1 MTPHV
6 TVGMDES
13 PESLAAA
20 LWAAE
25 EASLLDVPLHL
36 IHVEEWPVTA
46 EVPVLSAESLVE
58 RYGTLLHATADRVR
72 DDRPGLDVTTEMA
85 RGRAPAELTDAA
97 NEAEVTVLGSR
108 GLGGVVGFLIGSVS
122 LAVVGRARRP
132 VVLVRSG
139 ASSSGAGSD
148 DAGSEDAGPG
158 AADSGNVGS
167 GIVLGVDIEQPC
179 DPLLA
184 FAFGE
189 AARRDEELRILHSW
203 SPSPAYG
210 HTAILDPAVGSG
222 LGRKATEGL
231 AGMVRP
237 WRSKFP
243 AVRVTEQA
251 VVGPA
256 AAALV
261 DASRSAGLLVVG
273 RRSRRSPVGPHLGH
287 VAHAVIHHSP
297 APVAVVPFE

>member
-36 IHVEEWPVTA
+36 MHVEEWPVTA

-58 RYGTLLHATADRVR
+58 RYETLLRATAERVR
-72 DDRPGLDVTTEMA
+72 SERPGLDVTTQMA
-85 RGRAPAELTDAA
+85 RGRAPAELTAAA

-139 ASSSGAGSD
+139 SPSSGTGSGD
-148 DAGSEDAGPG
+148 T
-158 AADSGNVGS
+158 GS

-189 AARRDEELRILHSW
+189 AARRDEELRIVHSW

-210 HTAILDPAVGSG
+210 YTAILDPGVGSG
-222 LGRKATEGL
+222 LGRKAAEGL

-261 DASRSAGLLVVG
+261 EASRSAGLLVVG

-287 VAHAVIHHSP
+287 VAHAAIHHSP

>member
-25 EASLLDVPLHL
+25 EASLLGVPLHL

-58 RYGTLLHATADRVR
+58 RYETLLRATADRVG

-85 RGRAPAELTDAA
+85 RGRAPAELTAAA

-139 ASSSGAGSD
+139 SASSGAGSG
-148 DAGSEDAGPG
+148 DAGSGDA
-158 AADSGNVGS
+158 GS

-189 AARRDEELRILHSW
+189 AARRDEELRIVHSW

-210 HTAILDPAVGSG
+210 YTAILDPGVGSG

-231 AGMVRP
+231 AEMVRP

>member
-58 RYGTLLHATADRVR
+58 RYETLLRATADRVR

-85 RGRAPAELTDAA
+85 RGRAPAELTAAA

-108 GLGGVVGFLIGSVS
+108 GLGGVIGFLIGSVS

-139 ASSSGAGSD
+139 APSPGAGS
-148 DAGSEDAGPG
+148 GN
-158 AADSGNVGS
+158 ADS
-167 GIVLGVDIEQPC
+167 GIVLGADIEQPC

-184 FAFGE
+184 FAFAE
-189 AARRDEELRILHSW
+189 AARRDEELRIVHSW

-210 HTAILDPAVGSG
+210 YTAILDPGVGSG

-251 VVGPA
+251 VAGPA

>member
-1 MTPHV
+1 MPPQV

-36 IHVEEWPVTA
+36 VHVEEWPVTA

-58 RYGTLLHATADRVR
+58 RYESLLHATADRVR
-72 DDRPGLDVTTEMA
+72 QGRPGLDVVTEMA
-85 RGRAPAELTDAA
+85 RGRAPGVLTAAA
-97 NEAEVTVLGSR
+97 NESEVTVLGSR

-132 VVLVRSG
+132 VVLVRSDS
-139 ASSSGAGSD
+139 SSSGA
-148 DAGSEDAGPG
+148 DAGSTRA
-158 AADSGNVGS
+158 
-167 GIVLGVDIEQPC
+167 GIVLGVDTEQPC

-189 AARRDEELRILHSW
+189 AARRNEELRVVHSW
-203 SPSPAYG
+203 SPPPAYG
-210 HTAILDPAVGSG
+210 YSAVLDPNLGSG
-222 LGRKATEGL
+222 PGRQAAEGL
-231 AGMVRP
+231 AETVRP
-237 WRSKFP
+237 WRHKFP
-243 AVRVTEQA
+243 AVRVTERA
-251 VVGPA
+251 VAGPA
-256 AAALV
+256 AAELV

>member
-1 MTPHV
+1 M
-6 TVGMDES
+6 
-13 PESLAAA
+13 
-20 LWAAE
+20 
-25 EASLLDVPLHL
+25 
-36 IHVEEWPVTA
+36 
-46 EVPVLSAESLVE
+46 LSAESLVE
-58 RYGTLLHATADRVR
+58 RYWTLLRATADRVR

-85 RGRAPAELTDAA
+85 RGRAPAELTAAA

-139 ASSSGAGSD
+139 SASSGAGSGD
-148 DAGSEDAGPG
+148 P
-158 AADSGNVGS
+158 GS

-184 FAFGE
+184 FACGE
-189 AARRDEELRILHSW
+189 AVRRDEELRIVHSW

-210 HTAILDPAVGSG
+210 YTAILDPGVGSG
-222 LGRKATEGL
+222 LGRRAAEEL
-231 AGMVRP
+231 AEMVRP

-287 VAHAVIHHSP
+287 VAHAAIHHSP

>member
-58 RYGTLLHATADRVR
+58 QYETLLRATADRVR

-85 RGRAPAELTDAA
+85 RGRAPAELTAA
-97 NEAEVTVLGSR
+97 ASEAEVTVLGSR

-139 ASSSGAGSD
+139 SASSGAGSG
-148 DAGSEDAGPG
+148 DAGS
-158 AADSGNVGS
+158 GS

-189 AARRDEELRILHSW
+189 AARRDEELRIVHSW

-210 HTAILDPAVGSG
+210 YTAILDPGVGSG

-231 AGMVRP
+231 GEMVRP

-243 AVRVTEQA
+243 AVPVTEQA
-251 VVGPA
+251 VAGPA

-287 VAHAVIHHSP
+287 VAHAAIHHSP

>member
-58 RYGTLLHATADRVR
+58 RYETLLRATADRVR
-72 DDRPGLDVTTEMA
+72 ADRPGLDVTTEMA
-85 RGRAPAELTDAA
+85 RGRAPAELTAAA

-139 ASSSGAGSD
+139 SASSGAGSGD
-148 DAGSEDAGPG
+148 PDPGSG
-158 AADSGNVGS
+158 SGSGSGS

-189 AARRDEELRILHSW
+189 AARRDEELRIVHSW
-203 SPSPAYG
+203 SPPPAAGY
-210 HTAILDPAVGSG
+210 TAILNPSVGSG
-222 LGRKATEGL
+222 LGQKAAEGL
-231 AGMVRP
+231 AGMVGP

-287 VAHAVIHHSP
+287 VAHAAIHHSP

>member
-25 EASLLDVPLHL
+25 EAALLDVPLHL

-58 RYGTLLHATADRVR
+58 RYETLLRATADRVR
-72 DDRPGLDVTTEMA
+72 SERPGLDVTTEMA
-85 RGRAPAELTDAA
+85 RGRAPAELTAAA

-139 ASSSGAGSD
+139 SPSSGAGSGD
-148 DAGSEDAGPG
+148 PGSG
-158 AADSGNVGS
+158 SGSGS

-189 AARRDEELRILHSW
+189 AARRDEELRVLHSW

-210 HTAILDPAVGSG
+210 YTAILDPAVGSG
-222 LGRKATEGL
+222 LGRKAAEGL
-231 AGMVRP
+231 AGMLRP

>member
-1 MTPHV
+1 MTPQV

-36 IHVEEWPVTA
+36 VHVEEWPVTA

-58 RYGTLLHATADRVR
+58 RYESLLHATADRVR
-72 DDRPGLDVTTEMA
+72 QGRPGLDVVTEMA
-85 RGRAPAELTDAA
+85 RGRAPGVLTAAA
-97 NEAEVTVLGSR
+97 NESEVTVLGSR

-132 VVLVRSG
+132 VVLVRSDS
-139 ASSSGAGSD
+139 SSSGA
-148 DAGSEDAGPG
+148 DAGSTRA
-158 AADSGNVGS
+158 
-167 GIVLGVDIEQPC
+167 GIVLGVDTEQPC

-189 AARRDEELRILHSW
+189 AARRNEELRVVHSW
-203 SPSPAYG
+203 SPPPAYG
-210 HTAILDPAVGSG
+210 YSAVLDPSLGSG
-222 LGRKATEGL
+222 LGRQATEGL
-231 AGMVRP
+231 AEMVRP
-237 WRSKFP
+237 WRHKFP

-251 VVGPA
+251 VAGPA
-256 AAALV
+256 AAELV

>member
-1 MTPHV
+1 MTPQV

-36 IHVEEWPVTA
+36 VHVEEWPVTA

-58 RYGTLLHATADRVR
+58 RYESLLHATADRVR
-72 DDRPGLDVTTEMA
+72 QGRPGLDVVTEMA
-85 RGRAPAELTDAA
+85 RGRAPGVLTAAA
-97 NEAEVTVLGSR
+97 NESEVTVLGSR

-132 VVLVRSG
+132 VVLVRSDS
-139 ASSSGAGSD
+139 SSSGAD
-148 DAGSEDAGPG
+148 
-158 AADSGNVGS
+158 VGS
-167 GIVLGVDIEQPC
+167 TRAGIVLGVDTEQPC

-189 AARRDEELRILHSW
+189 AARRNEELRVVHSW
-203 SPSPAYG
+203 SPPPAYG
-210 HTAILDPAVGSG
+210 YSAVLDPSLGSG
-222 LGRKATEGL
+222 LGRQAAEGL
-231 AGMVRP
+231 AAMVRP
-237 WRSKFP
+237 WRHKVP
-243 AVRVTEQA
+243 AVRVTERA
-251 VVGPA
+251 VAGPA
-256 AAALV
+256 AAELV

>member
-1 MTPHV
+1 MTPHD

-25 EASLLDVPLHL
+25 EAALLGVPLRL
-36 IHVEEWPVTA
+36 VHVEKWPVTA
-46 EVPVLSAESLVE
+46 EVPVLSAASPVE
-58 RYGTLLHATADRVR
+58 RYGSLLPATADRVR
-72 DDRPGLDVTTEMA
+72 DDHPGLDVTTEMA
-85 RGRAPAELTDAA
+85 RGRAPAELTAA
-97 NEAEVTVLGSR
+97 ADESEVTVLGSR

-139 ASSSGAGSD
+139 PSPSGVRGTGGD
-148 DAGSEDAGPG
+148 DPG
-158 AADSGNVGS
+158 GARS
-167 GIVLGVDIEQPC
+167 GIVLGVDIDQPC

-189 AARRDEELRILHSW
+189 AARRDEELRIVHSW
-203 SPSPAYG
+203 SPPPAYG
-210 HTAILDPAVGSG
+210 CSAVLDPGVGSG
-222 LGRKATEGL
+222 LGRKAADGL

-237 WRSKFP
+237 WRSRFP
-243 AVRVTEQA
+243 AVRVTERA
-251 VVGPA
+251 VAGSA
-256 AAALV
+256 AAELV
-261 DASRSAGLLVVG
+261 DVDRSTALLVVG

-287 VAHAVIHHSP
+287 VAHAAIHHSP

>member
-1 MTPHV
+1 MTAHV

-25 EASLLDVPLHL
+25 EASLLGVGLRL

-58 RYGTLLHATADRVR
+58 RYETLLRATADRVR
-72 DDRPGLDVTTEMA
+72 SERPGLDVTTEMA
-85 RGRAPAELTDAA
+85 RGRAPAELTAAA
-97 NEAEVTVLGSR
+97 NESEVTVLGSR

-132 VVLVRSG
+132 VVLVRSP
-139 ASSSGAGSD
+139 A
-148 DAGSEDAGPG
+148 AGPPASAAG
-158 AADSGNVGS
+158 ADGAGS
-167 GIVLGVDIEQPC
+167 GIVLGVDIDSPC

-189 AARRDEELRILHSW
+189 AARRDVELRVLHSW
-203 SPSPAYG
+203 SPSPAFGY
-210 HTAILDPAVGSG
+210 TAILDPGVGSG
-222 LGRKATEGL
+222 LGRKAADGL
-231 AGMVRP
+231 AEMLRP

-243 AVRVTEQA
+243 AVRVTER
-251 VVGPA
+251 VSVGPA
-256 AAALV
+256 AAELV